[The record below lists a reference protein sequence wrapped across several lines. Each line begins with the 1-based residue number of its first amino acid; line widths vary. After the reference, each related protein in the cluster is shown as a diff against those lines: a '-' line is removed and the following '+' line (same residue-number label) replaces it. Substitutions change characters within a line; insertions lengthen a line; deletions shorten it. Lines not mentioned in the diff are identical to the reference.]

1 MIFFRGHSYLAG
13 SPPPRPRV
21 LLSHGLN
28 DPKAELKELI
38 LNADDFGM
46 TRGVNDAIVR
56 AHQEGI
62 LPSATLMANGPA
74 FEDAVQRA
82 LANPSLGVGC
92 HLVLVGG
99 QAIAPPEEISSLAD
113 PAGNLP
119 QSLEALV
126 ARVSCGLVRSK
137 HIEREL
143 QAQIEKIRR
152 AGIEPSHVDTHKHTH
167 AHPAV
172 MEALGKVAHACGIA
186 RVRNPFERLRDS
198 WKTTRGEKGGYSIQ
212 LMSAVAARSVTL
224 LFRAIC
230 KKYGLSSPDRFL
242 GLAMTGNL
250 GPRALRQM
258 IDMVSDGRT
267 EIMLHP
273 GLCDDDLAG
282 SGSRLQM
289 QRQLELEGLLDPEL
303 KRVLGERDIRL
314 ITFRELN

>member
-1 MIFFRGHSYLAG
+1 LLAA
-13 SPPPRPRV
+13 
-21 LLSHGLN
+21 LLFACACYYPHGLTRRR
-28 DPKAELKELI
+28 PELKELI

-46 TRGVNDAIVR
+46 TLGVNDAIVH

-62 LPSATLMANGPA
+62 LTSATLMANGPA
-74 FEDAVQRA
+74 FEDAVRRA

-99 QAIAPPEEISSLAD
+99 QAIAPPEEISTLAD

-119 QSLEALV
+119 RSLEALV
-126 ARVSCGLVRSK
+126 ARVSCGLVRLK

-143 QAQIEKIRR
+143 LAQIQKIRR
-152 AGIEPSHVDTHKHTH
+152 AGIEPSHLDTHKHTH

-172 MEALGKVAHACGIA
+172 MEALGKVAHATGIA

-198 WKTTRGEKGGYSIQ
+198 WKTTRGETGSYSIQ
-212 LMSAVAARSVTL
+212 LLSAVAARTVTL

-230 KKYGLSSPDRFL
+230 KKYGLRSPDRFL

-250 GPRALRQM
+250 GPRGLRQM
-258 IDMVSDGRT
+258 IDIVSDGRT

-273 GLCDDDLAG
+273 GLCDDDLAS

-289 QRQLELEGLLDPEL
+289 QRQRELEGLLDPEL

-314 ITFRELN
+314 ISFRGLN